1 MVDIIHDGSGD
12 DSRNG
17 LDALFGA
24 PQLSTD
30 ENGRHWDADGREYR
44 AVTVEGETTFVPLPA
59 VAGDRRVY
67 DLYATYQ
74 GKRVRV
80 LQALEGAQWAI
91 ELDGVAVSVP
101 SQSLSGMRS
110 ERSDELALAVQVVD
124 QPGYGDPEVVV
135 LTVPADGQ
143 PWGEPLH
150 RWPLPVAD
158 GVADL
163 PAVEQQLA
171 ERSIRVGA
179 DAWTVTGFG
188 WVASAWPVDEQSAPV
203 AQVPVAPAW
212 SSTSHAEQV
221 GRVLHCR
228 EGRPVEGSHSGG
240 PVEPVVP
247 VLSQVDELVLDAGRV
262 RVVRG
267 PVTVQVEDLE
277 FGIREAVE
285 LAHSLLQLVEQVAD
299 QDVAR

>member
-30 ENGRHWDADGREYR
+30 ENGRHWGTDGREYR
-44 AVTVEGETTFVPLPA
+44 AVLVDGRETAFVPLP
-59 VAGDRRVY
+59 VAE
-67 DLYATYQ
+67 
-74 GKRVRV
+74 
-80 LQALEGAQWAI
+80 ALETT
-91 ELDGVAVSVP
+91 LV
-101 SQSLSGMRS
+101 
-110 ERSDELALAVQVVD
+110 VQVVD
-124 QPGYGDPEVVV
+124 QPGYGDLEVVV
-135 LTVPADGQ
+135 LTVPADGE

-150 RWPLPVAD
+150 RWPLPVVD
-158 GVADL
+158 DVADL

-171 ERSIRVGA
+171 DRSIRAGA
-179 DAWTVTGFG
+179 DAWTVTSFG
-188 WVASAWPVDEQSAPV
+188 WVAAAWPADEQSAPV